1 MAEKAEKTQHLL
13 VPVHKKISEKEKAE
27 LLKKYNITAMGLPKI
42 LINDPAIAGLD
53 AKEGDVIK
61 ITRKSHTAGEAAYY
75 RGVTSG

>member
-1 MAEKAEKTQHLL
+1 MAEKTEKIKHIL

-27 LLKKYNITAMGLPKI
+27 LLKKYNITLKELPKI
-42 LINDPAIAGLD
+42 LINDSAISDLD

-61 ITRKSHTAGEAAYY
+61 ITRKSHTAGEIAYY